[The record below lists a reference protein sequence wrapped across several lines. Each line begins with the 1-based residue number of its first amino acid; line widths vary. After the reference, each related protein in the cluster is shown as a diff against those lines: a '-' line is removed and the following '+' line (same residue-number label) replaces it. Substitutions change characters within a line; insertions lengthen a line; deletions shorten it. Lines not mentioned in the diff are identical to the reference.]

1 MKWKFKKLS
10 NFFYHLCN
18 TSVPLWFFVYQSIFN
33 LSFLVTTFCSNWS
46 FLFYHFS
53 SEAHLSFQGREVRKV
68 SVILQQGR
76 NMVLVNVA
84 DKKTWKSKFLNENFF
99 MCTTHCV
106 VLVKHYNFFN
116 KTRIIIN
123 GWFTRVGIAMALG
136 KISFFSILARLWKRT
151 KNKNPFI
158 ACSAVCVFSSCE
170 CFERYQ

>member
-1 MKWKFKKLS
+1 MEPRSQSGSRNSTTPKIKMKWKFKKLS

-106 VLVKHYNFFN
+106 VLVTLQFFKQDSDHN
-116 KTRIIIN
+116 QWMVHTSRH
-123 GWFTRVGIAMALG
+123 RD
-136 KISFFSILARLWKRT
+136 SFGL
-151 KNKNPFI
+151 N
-158 ACSAVCVFSSCE
+158 
-170 CFERYQ
+170 

>member
-1 MKWKFKKLS
+1 MEPRSQSGSRNSTTPKIKMKWKLKKKKLS

-106 VLVKHYNFFN
+106 ALVTLLFFN
-116 KTRIIIN
+116 QWMVHTSGHR
-123 GWFTRVGIAMALG
+123 G
-136 KISFFSILARLWKRT
+136 SFGL
-151 KNKNPFI
+151 N
-158 ACSAVCVFSSCE
+158 
-170 CFERYQ
+170 